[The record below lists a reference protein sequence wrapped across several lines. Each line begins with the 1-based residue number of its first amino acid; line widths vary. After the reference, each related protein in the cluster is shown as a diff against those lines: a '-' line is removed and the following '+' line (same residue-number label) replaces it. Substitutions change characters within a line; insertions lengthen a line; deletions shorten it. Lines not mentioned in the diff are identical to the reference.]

1 MSMVGIVLAGG
12 TGTRLFPITKGT
24 SKQLLPVFDKPMIY
38 YPLGTLMLAG
48 IREIAI
54 ITTPQDLQNFQLLLG
69 SGEDFGVNFT
79 YLVQPKPEGLAQAFI
94 IAEKFIGNDSCA
106 LILGDNIFHGTA
118 LGNQLRNF
126 TQIDGAQI
134 FGYHVANPENYGVAE
149 IDSSGRV
156 ISIEEK
162 PTAPK
167 SQIAVP
173 GLYFYDNSVIEK
185 AKSVVP
191 SDRGELE
198 ISSVNELYLN
208 EGKLQLDV
216 LQRGTAWLDTGTF
229 VDLYEASSYV
239 KILQERQGYKISCLE
254 EIGFRNGWLSQSQYS
269 DIIRKCTNETY
280 ANYLR
285 QVLEEIH

>member
-12 TGTRLFPITKGT
+12 TGTRLFPITKGA

-94 IAEKFIGNDSCA
+94 IAEEFIGNDSCA

-126 TQIDGAQI
+126 TYIDGAQI

-149 IDSSGRV
+149 IDSNGRV

-173 GLYFYDNSVIEK
+173 GLYFYDNTVIEK

-208 EGKLQLDV
+208 EGKLQLEV

-254 EIGFRNGWLSQSQYS
+254 EIGFRNGWLSQSKYS

>member
-54 ITTPQDLQNFQLLLG
+54 VTTPQDLQNFQLLLG

-126 TQIDGAQI
+126 TRIDGAQI

-149 IDSSGRV
+149 IDSSGCV

-173 GLYFYDNSVIEK
+173 GLYFYDNTVIEK

-254 EIGFRNGWLSQSQYS
+254 EIGFRNGWLSQSQFS
-269 DIIRKCTNETY
+269 NIIRKCTNETY

>member
-1 MSMVGIVLAGG
+1 MVGIVLAGG

-38 YPLGTLMLAG
+38 YPIGTLMLAG

-69 SGEDFGVNFT
+69 NGEDFGVSFT

-126 TQIDGAQI
+126 KCVDGAQI

-149 IDSSGRV
+149 IDSNGFV

-173 GLYFYDNSVIEK
+173 GLYFYDNTVIEK
-185 AKSVVP
+185 AKLVVP

-198 ISSVNELYLN
+198 ISSLNELYLN
-208 EGKLQLDV
+208 EGKLQLEV

-229 VDLYEASSYV
+229 ADLYEASSYV

-254 EIGFRNGWLSQSQYS
+254 EIGFRNGWISQSKYS
-269 DIIRKCTNETY
+269 DIIRNCTSEKY
-280 ANYLR
+280 ANYLK
-285 QVLEEIH
+285 QVLEEMR